1 MHNSTVLKFGGAAVL
16 AIAAILASAPAAA
29 QAAAEE
35 AVILNSTGQGT
46 GAAARDMGNAVR
58 GSIGGASD
66 AIAATRSRS
75 SRARRGGSSTPGS
88 SSGGTPSRSASS
100 YTVYWI
106 TSDVDALDKFAVPTY
121 RMNNGAILRMS
132 GTLIATR
139 DAICLSTCPA
149 Y

>member
-1 MHNSTVLKFGGAAVL
+1 MQHSTILNTGGAM
-16 AIAAILASAPAAA
+16 AIAFAACLASAPAAA

-35 AVILNSTGQGT
+35 AVILSGQGGT
-46 GAAARDMGNAVR
+46 GAAARDMGNSVR

-75 SRARRGGSSTPGS
+75 SSARRGGSSSGSS
-88 SSGGTPSRSASS
+88 SSGGTPSQSGSS

-106 TSDVDALDKFAVPTY
+106 TSAVDALDKFAVPAY
-121 RMNNGAILRMS
+121 RMNNGAILKMS
-132 GTLIATR
+132 GILLPTQDATCVR
-139 DAICLSTCPA
+139 NCTA